1 MMKKNCIFIL
11 TVVLFLSTVTT
22 RKSLTSSN
30 DKDEVKVRTPRV
42 DATSTTSC
50 LVKTDAF
57 YFCYV
62 MTGPFAT
69 IGWESV

>member
-1 MMKKNCIFIL
+1 MLIL
-11 TVVLFLSTVTT
+11 TVVLIIAAVNS
-22 RKSLTSSN
+22 RKSLTSSDN
-30 DKDEVKVRTPRV
+30 NDEVKVRTPRV
-42 DATSTTSC
+42 DATSTTAC

-69 IGWESV
+69 LGWESV

>member
-1 MMKKNCIFIL
+1 MKLNCNLIL
-11 TVVLFLSTVTT
+11 TVVLLISVVSS

-30 DKDEVKVRTPRV
+30 DKEEVKVRTPRV
-42 DATSTTSC
+42 DATSTTTC

-69 IGWESV
+69 LGWESV

>member
-1 MMKKNCIFIL
+1 MKKHCIFIL
-11 TVVLFLSTVTT
+11 TVVLLISIATSKNSLSTSVNMDD
-22 RKSLTSSN
+22 RK
-30 DKDEVKVRTPRV
+30 VKSPRV

-50 LVKTDAF
+50 IVKTASF
-57 YFCYV
+57 YICYV

>member
-1 MMKKNCIFIL
+1 MKLNCILIL
-11 TVVLFLSTVTT
+11 TVVLLISAVTS

-30 DKDEVKVRTPRV
+30 DKEEVKVRTPRV
-42 DATSTTSC
+42 DATSTTTC

-69 IGWESV
+69 LGWESV